1 MLIQTTSSDFF
12 EQVYDVVRLIPP
24 GRVTS
29 YGAIAAFLGAKKSS
43 RLVGYALTGIKRDR
57 GDIPAHR
64 VVNRAGLLTGKIHFA
79 PGEMEHL
86 LQLEGVEV
94 VDDKVKDFTRLF
106 WNPITLWSDDLNI
119 VNQEHNG

>member
-12 EQVYDVVRLIPP
+12 EQVYDVVRLIPS

-43 RLVGYALTGIKRDR
+43 RLVGYALTGIKMDR

-64 VVNRAGLLTGKIHFA
+64 VVNRSGLLTGKIHFA

-86 LQLEGVEV
+86 LRMEGVEV
-94 VDDKVKDFTRLF
+94 VDNKVKDFIRLF
-106 WNPITLWSDDLNI
+106 WDPFTLWS
-119 VNQEHNG
+119 ES